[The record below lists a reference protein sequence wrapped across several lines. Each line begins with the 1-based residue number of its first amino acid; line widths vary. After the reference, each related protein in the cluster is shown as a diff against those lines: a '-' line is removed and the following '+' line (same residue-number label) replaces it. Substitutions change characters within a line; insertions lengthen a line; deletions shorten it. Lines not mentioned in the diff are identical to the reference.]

1 MIKVIQYWVKKLFIS
16 MLFMSFSRIVFLL
29 FYKPTINIPINYY
42 FLSLFNGIRFDL
54 STIAY
59 IILPIWVILFFSM
72 FPIFREKLY
81 SKAKALIKYYI
92 QLIILFSTIIIIFD
106 IGFYYEFY
114 TRINYLAIEYLNFI
128 DITLKTI
135 INQFPYNLFLAII
148 PIFIFFELRFFNK
161 KLSKT
166 SLPLYSSIYQWA
178 GYSFLSLIILII
190 IMRGGFQSKPLN
202 FSHSNISQ
210 YKFVNQLGIN
220 PMWNLAYSYQSALK
234 ENSSSRL
241 ASIPISIEESLQIT
255 RDNIQ
260 EKNSTLI
267 RDDYPLL
274 RTTNSINKKT
284 NYNVVIILMESFA
297 GHYVGVLGNK
307 KNITPEFD
315 KLSKEGLL
323 FRRMFSIGSRT
334 NRGLSGTLLSFPAIP
349 RFVSIFM
356 DLSINQEFSSMA
368 NILKQRNFSSNFIF
382 SGDLKYDNMKGFL
395 STQGYDQFYGEEEF
409 DDDAFSTSWGV
420 SDEGLF
426 NKSLEILSTQSEPF
440 FSTILTM
447 SNHPPYLF
455 PESSA
460 FERIKSN
467 KKNESRLNAFKYSDW
482 ALGNFISEFKRLPL
496 YERTIF
502 VILGDH
508 GFISDDYNQNTSIDL
523 ASYHI
528 PCLVIA
534 PGLDSDIN
542 NRIASQ
548 VDIIPTILDL
558 LGGSFIHHSWG
569 KSLLSPPSI
578 NDFAIVAPSGMN
590 HIAGMIQDDSFLI
603 YNFYENFEN
612 RELFSFKNFPYQYK
626 LKEIHQVEPKHL
638 EMKKTM
644 LGYLKTAS
652 YALNTYKCGIN
663 INE

>member
-1 MIKVIQYWVKKLFIS
+1 
-16 MLFMSFSRIVFLL
+16 
-29 FYKPTINIPINYY
+29 
-42 FLSLFNGIRFDL
+42 
-54 STIAY
+54 
-59 IILPIWVILFFSM
+59 
-72 FPIFREKLY
+72 
-81 SKAKALIKYYI
+81 
-92 QLIILFSTIIIIFD
+92 
-106 IGFYYEFY
+106 
-114 TRINYLAIEYLNFI
+114 
-128 DITLKTI
+128 
-135 INQFPYNLFLAII
+135 
-148 PIFIFFELRFFNK
+148 
-161 KLSKT
+161 
-166 SLPLYSSIYQWA
+166 
-178 GYSFLSLIILII
+178 
-190 IMRGGFQSKPLN
+190 MRGGFQSKPLN

-267 RDDYPLL
+267 RDDFPLL
-274 RTTNSINKKT
+274 RETNSENIQSKF
-284 NYNVVIILMESFA
+284 NVVIILMESFA
-297 GHYVGVLGNK
+297 GKYVGSLGNN
-307 KNITPEFD
+307 KNVTPEFD
-315 KLSKEGLL
+315 KLSKEGVLYSK
-323 FRRMFSIGSRT
+323 MFSTGSRT
-334 NRGLSGTLLSFPAIP
+334 NRGMTGTLLSFPAVP
-349 RFVSIFM
+349 RFESIFK
-356 DLSINQEFSSMA
+356 DVSINQDFSSLAMV
-368 NILKQRNFSSNFIF
+368 LKQRSYSSSFIF
-382 SGDLKYDNMKGFL
+382 SGNLDYDNMKGFL
-395 STQGYDQFYGEEEF
+395 STQGYDQFYGQEEF

-420 SDEGLF
+420 SDEDLF

-447 SNHPPYLF
+447 SNHPPYLY
-455 PESSA
+455 PKSA
-460 FERIKSN
+460 TFERIETN
-467 KKNESRLNAFKYSDW
+467 DQNESRLNAFKYSDW

-569 KSLLSPPSI
+569 KSLLSPPNI
-578 NDFAIVAPSGMN
+578 NDFAIVVPSGMN
-590 HIAGMIQDDSFLI
+590 HIAGMIKENTFLI
-603 YNFYENFEN
+603 YNFLGGT
-612 RELFSFKNFPYQYK
+612 ELYAIPNFPNQYQ
-626 LKEIHQVEPKHL
+626 LKKIQEIAPEHL
-638 EMKKTM
+638 EMEKTM
-644 LGYLKTAS
+644 LGYLKMAS
-652 YALNTYKCGIN
+652 HTLNTYKCGI
-663 INE
+663 ILDE